1 MPGRPAW
8 AVGIVVEGRTGNGG
22 IEWRHWTPQEP
33 LEFGAPVRPDPQ
45 ARGPVAS
52 PSAASRIP
60 SWRRTTSGCR
70 CWRDRWP
77 SYYLIASASAL
88 LTGLG
93 LVMVLS
99 ASSVTSYATSGSS
112 FSNLRQAADV
122 GGAGAP
128 GAADRQPDVDPLAA
142 AAVVSAAARVHRRAD
157 ARARPGFG
165 VSANGATRWIGFG
178 SFTLQPSELAKLAL
192 CLWGADLLVRKKRRL
207 GEWRHMLIPLLP
219 IATLLSMLVMLEPDL
234 GTTLIIVTVLMTLL
248 WVVGAPARLFAGL
261 LSVIGMLVTYLA
273 VAEPYRLA
281 RLASFADPF
290 KDSQDTGWQAVQ
302 GLYALASGG
311 WWGVGLGA
319 SREKWSYLPNAHT
332 DFIMAIIGEELG
344 PARHA
349 PGRRAVLRA
358 GVWRDPGGAA
368 LVRSVRPAGRGSH
381 HGVARGQALINMGA
395 VVGLL
400 PITGIPLPLISFGG
414 SSLLITMF
422 AIGILL
428 SLAKTEPAAAQVIAA
443 RAASRSASRLAGR
456 RARFGFITR
465 RRAKKSKKGKGKTAG
480 LSARS
485 ARSRAASGARGAGS
499 TRKAGRDARGS
510 GGRSGRRRGRLAAGG
525 GSSRDGRFASTITQ
539 PLTWPSPRRDPI
551 SAGGPAAQC
560 GDRRRR
566 LRGARRAR
574 AGDRRCLTSG

>member
-1 MPGRPAW
+1 MPGRPASA
-8 AVGIVVEGRTGNGG
+8 AVVVVEGELVTGALVAALDTPGTPGVRRT
-22 IEWRHWTPQEP
+22 RTP
-33 LEFGAPVRPDPQ
+33 RPAAARPGRVT
-45 ARGPVAS
+45 ARGVTDPDLAS
-52 PSAASRIP
+52 DNQRVPLLARPMA
-60 SWRRTTSGCR
+60 
-70 CWRDRWP
+70 

-88 LTGLG
+88 LAGLG

-112 FSNLRQAADV
+112 FSIFVKQLMWVTLGIPGLLLANRMSTRVLRMLSYPLLLATI
-122 GGAGAP
+122 GGLML
-128 GAADRQPDVDPLAA
+128 VL
-142 AAVVSAAARVHRRAD
+142 V
-157 ARARPGFG
+157 PGFG

-178 SFTLQPSELAKLAL
+178 SFTVQPSELAKLAL

-219 IATLLSMLVMLEPDL
+219 IATLIAMLVMLEPDL

-332 DFIMAIIGEELG
+332 DFILAIIGEELG
-344 PARHA
+344 LLGTLLVVVLFSVLAYGGIRVAQRSADPF
-349 PGRRAVLRA
+349 GRLV
-358 GVWRDPGGAA
+358 AA
-368 LVRSVRPAGRGSH
+368 AITAWLV
-381 HGVARGQALINMGA
+381 GQALINMGA

-443 RAASRSASRLAGR
+443 RAATRSAGRLAR
-456 RARFGFITR
+456 RKPRFGFLGR
-465 RRAKKSKKGKGKTAG
+465 RRANGKKAKNGKQNK
-480 LSARS
+480 
-485 ARSRAASGARGAGS
+485 AANPPRNRRGEGARGTA
-499 TRKAGRDARGS
+499 RKAGREQRGS
-510 GGRSGRRRGRLAAGG
+510 AGR
-525 GSSRDGRFASTITQ
+525 GSSRGRARTA
-539 PLTWPSPRRDPI
+539 RDPR
-551 SAGGPAAQC
+551 S
-560 GDRRRR
+560 RRRQPSR
-566 LRGARRAR
+566 
-574 AGDRRCLTSG
+574 